1 MVTEF
6 FSVGVVNLASGR
18 TRMRLGSL
26 FNGNVVFFKSPSLMT
41 FNKFLSALEVTWML
55 ADVDGLVSIAAVV
68 GVMITSFDTAPSV
81 FDFVMS

>member
-1 MVTEF
+1 
-6 FSVGVVNLASGR
+6 
-18 TRMRLGSL
+18 
-26 FNGNVVFFKSPSLMT
+26 
-41 FNKFLSALEVTWML
+41 ML